1 MWNPQSRTVL
11 DSLTW
16 GETYTWYY
24 HERGICTEKTKS
36 AQKLS
41 FDMQWIP
48 TKKLLDRIAD
58 IRMIHEMSSAQ
69 NALDHLKDY
78 CSNSWTTKPRVQCR
92 LFNRVLKRWIAQ
104 LISVIL
110 FRWIVIYPVDSA
122 IQPPGG
128 GGALPY
134 KRLMGMCRW
143 MGSHFHDW
151 IEYNGVVFSI
161 GFTRMGSHIF
171 GFLGVRKL
179 FIFTVSK
186 HTRIFAL

>member
-1 MWNPQSRTVL
+1 MGRNIHLVL
-11 DSLTW
+11 SWTRNLYGKNEVSAEIIVWYAMDSN
-16 GETYTWYY
+16 
-24 HERGICTEKTKS
+24 K
-36 AQKLS
+36 
-41 FDMQWIP
+41 
-48 TKKLLDRIAD
+48 KKLLDRIAD

-92 LFNRVLKRWIAQ
+92 LFNRVLKRWTAQ

-122 IQPPGG
+122 IQPGG
-128 GGALPY
+128 GGTSLSEASWDV
-134 KRLMGMCRW
+134 RW

-151 IEYNGVVFSI
+151 IDYNAWGRIFNRVHKNGVAHFRI
-161 GFTRMGSHIF
+161 
-171 GFLGVRKL
+171 LGLRKL

-186 HTRIFAL
+186 RTRILVL